1 MATTPKSTNESSTPK
16 QIKTTPKKATTTQAK
31 PTATTSETK
40 KTVST
45 ASSARVI
52 PGISQEVIN
61 EMTVEINAML
71 AFAAN
76 KGLTINPDVVALIKS
91 ETIEDLV
98 DAHNMLCTNVAP
110 ATPKSIMYTTRI
122 RENNRGKSFF
132 RQIPLVRNLI
142 ILSVLF
148 LVAYVWLGQTEYVT
162 NDSLDK
168 GVLDNQGVSLIV
180 NLSFLASIA
189 GLGVL
194 FHLLKQVSNSVLK
207 STLVPEETINYVS
220 QILLGVIAGLILSEV
235 IVLYTSDPTEINLFN
250 KSVLA
255 LIGGFSSDALFSI
268 LDGLITRLKSIF
280 VPSGS

>member
-16 QIKTTPKKATTTQAK
+16 QTKTTPKKATTAQAK
-31 PTATTSETK
+31 PAATTAKTSP
-40 KTVST
+40 TVST

-61 EMTVEINAML
+61 EMTVEINAMM

-76 KGLTINPDVVALIKS
+76 KGLTINPEVVALIKS

-98 DAHNMLCTNVAP
+98 DAHNMLCANVAP

-122 RENNRGKSFF
+122 REKNRGKKFF

-142 ILSVLF
+142 ILAILF
-148 LVAYVWLGQTEYVT
+148 LVAYVWLGQTDYVD
-162 NDSLDK
+162 NESLDK
-168 GVLDNQGVSLIV
+168 GVLDNKGTSLV
-180 NLSFLASIA
+180 LNLCFLASIA

-194 FHLLKQVSNSVLK
+194 FHLLKQVSNSVLN
-207 STLVPEETINYVS
+207 STLVPEETINYIS
-220 QILLGVIAGLILSEV
+220 QILLGIISGVILSEV
-235 IVLYTSDPTEINLFN
+235 IVLYTQDPTEINLFN

-268 LDGLITRLKSIF
+268 LEGLITRLKNIF
-280 VPSGS
+280 VPSNS